1 MALPKKKTSRSKR
14 GMRRSHDGLAIPNP
28 VYCECGEL
36 TRSHRICSAC
46 GTYKGV
52 KRIISKEPDAAK

>member
-14 GMRRSHDGLAIPNP
+14 GMRRSHDTVAIPNP
-28 VYCECGEL
+28 IYCECGEL
-36 TRSHRICSAC
+36 ALSHRICSAC

-52 KRIISKEPDAAK
+52 KRIAVQEPDAGK